1 MLKEQIFELFWSHAS
16 LSKAEVMAALSQ
28 EVSDASVKR
37 ALQQLVKDGK
47 LLISG
52 AGRSTRSNTAF

>member
-1 MLKEQIFELFWSHAS
+1 MLKEQIFELFWSHES

-37 ALQQLVKDGK
+37 ALQQLVKNGK
-47 LLISG
+47 IAYLYIEN
-52 AGRSTRSNTAF
+52 RR